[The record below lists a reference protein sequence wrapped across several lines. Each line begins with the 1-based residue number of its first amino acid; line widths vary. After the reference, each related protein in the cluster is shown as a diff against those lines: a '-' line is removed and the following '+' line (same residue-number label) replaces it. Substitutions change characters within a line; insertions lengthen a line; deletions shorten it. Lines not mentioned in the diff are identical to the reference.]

1 MLKAR
6 LATSAHHG
14 ARRRARHAMTA
25 VSATGHHSVDACR
38 WLVPCVGNF
47 SRERAFPVQR
57 EVIAVTFGTPLDLT
71 VHRPEGMYDPSS
83 EHDACGVGM
92 VTTLNGKPERKIV
105 DDAIEVL
112 VNLNHRGAVG
122 AEENTGDGAGILM
135 AMPDEFMRATID
147 ADLPEV
153 GHYAAGIAFLDRDI
167 AASGRQEQ
175 AIATIAKEE
184 GLDVLAW
191 RTVPTDPN
199 GLGLQALASMP
210 AFKTLVLADPEGHL
224 AGIELD
230 RRVYHVRKRAEHEVG
245 VYFASLSSRTITY
258 KGMLTTMQ
266 LKPFFPD
273 LSDERMK
280 TTVATVHSRFS
291 TNTFPSWPLA
301 QPFRMLAHNGEI
313 NTIQGNR
320 NWFTARQGR
329 LKSDLLGDMADLL
342 PILTPGYSDSGTFDE
357 VLELLNLA
365 GRSLPHAILM
375 MVPPAWEKN
384 TALDPD
390 VRAFYEYNNTLIEP
404 WDGPADLVF
413 TDGSLVGALLDRN
426 GFRPGRWQI
435 DDEGYVVLASE
446 AGVLPQVGD
455 EHIVSK
461 GRLEPGRMFLIDIEQ
476 GRMVPDEE
484 IKHDLATQHPYRE
497 WVEGNTVSMAD
508 LPAREHVSHSNQSVH
523 RRQRAFG
530 YTQEELKMVLLPM
543 ANTGKEPLGSM
554 GNDTPMSVLSGR
566 SRMLFDY
573 FTQKFAQVTNPPLDW
588 EREKIVTSVE
598 SAIGPEPNLLD
609 DCALHAK
616 KILIEQ
622 PVITSDEMAQLKRLD
637 RASQLDGYYRPY
649 TVKGLYQVTGGGDA
663 LRERLDEIFAEI
675 DAAIEDGKNFLI
687 LSDRDSNH
695 MMAPIPSLLL
705 TSAVQHHLLRRQ
717 TRTQISMVVEAG
729 DVREIH
735 HVALLIA
742 YGAAAVNPYLAFE
755 SVEDLA
761 HDGFLTVDEGK
772 AIVNLRNAL
781 STGVLKIM
789 SKMGVSTIMS
799 YRGAQLFEAVGLDD
813 AVIDDY
819 FTGTVSRVAGCS
831 LDDLAE
837 EVAIRH
843 RVAYPNQWTA
853 TPHRNLRTGGDYKW
867 RRTGEEHLNDPEA
880 IFLLQQS
887 TQRGDYAMF
896 KQYTHHIDDTSHRL
910 MTLRGLMKFDSPR
923 EPISIDEVEPATEIV
938 KRFSTGAMSYGSI
951 SKEAHETLAIAM
963 NSIGAR
969 SNSGEGGESTERLND
984 PLLCSKIKQ
993 IASARF
999 GVTSDYLVHATD
1011 LQIKLAQGAKPG
1023 EGGHLPGAKVPP
1035 WIAKVRHATPGVELI
1050 SPPPHHDIYS
1060 IEDLKQ
1066 LINDAKMANP
1076 KARIHVKLVS
1086 EFGVGTIAAGVA
1098 KCHADV
1104 VLISGYDGGTGAAP
1118 LNAIRH
1124 AGTPWEIGLSE
1135 TQQTLVLNGLR
1146 SRVTVQ
1152 CDGELKTGRDVVIAA
1167 LLGAEEFGFATTALM
1182 VEGCVM
1188 MRACQKNTCPQGIAT
1203 QDPELRARF
1212 TGKPEHVINFMM
1224 FIAEEVREILAQLG
1238 FRTLEEAV
1246 GHVEC
1251 LDQNEAVRRWKSEG
1265 IDLSNVLMQPGPV
1278 PGTILHKTIEQN
1290 HELDKALDNE
1300 LIAQAQPALEHGE
1313 RVSITM
1319 DIRNVNRTLGTMLGY
1334 EITRR
1339 YGDEGLPDDTIDMT
1353 FTGTGGQ
1360 SIGAFIP
1367 RGETIRVVGE
1377 VNDYA
1382 GKGLSG
1388 GRIVI
1393 SAPTDVTYDAHENVI
1408 AGNVLG
1414 FGATTG
1420 EMFVA
1425 GRAGERFGVRNGGA
1439 TFVVEGVGDHGC
1451 EYMTGGTVVILGPTG
1466 RNLGAGFS
1474 GGHVFVLDLDM
1485 GKVNPESAAGA
1496 LRFAP
1501 LDETSEPVVR
1511 ALVERHAQE
1520 TGSGFA
1526 QSLLDDWDNAKT
1538 RFTHMVPKQFVAMTH
1553 AMEEA
1558 KREHIDF
1565 NEPGVW
1571 EQTYEHVMEGAR

>member
-1 MLKAR
+1 MDC
-6 LATSAHHG
+6 HEG
-14 ARRRARHAMTA
+14 
-25 VSATGHHSVDACR
+25 
-38 WLVPCVGNF
+38 
-47 SRERAFPVQR
+47 
-57 EVIAVTFGTPLDLT
+57 EVIAVTFASPLDLT
-71 VHRPEGMYDPSS
+71 IHRPEGMYDPAA

-92 VTTLNGKPERKIV
+92 VTTLNTRPERKIV

-112 VNLNHRGAVG
+112 INLNHRGAVG

-135 AMPDEFMRATID
+135 SMPDEFMRAVID
-147 ADLPEV
+147 APLPDPK
-153 GHYAAGIAFLDRDI
+153 HYAAGIAFLDRDI
-167 AASGRQEQ
+167 ATSGQQER
-175 AIATIAKEE
+175 AIAKIATEE
-184 GLDVLAW
+184 GLEVLAW
-191 RTVPTDPN
+191 RVVPTNPD

-210 AFKTLVLADPEGHL
+210 SFKMLVLADPQSAL
-224 AGIELD
+224 AGVDLD
-230 RRVYHVRKRAEHEVG
+230 RKVYRVRKRAEHEVG
-245 VYFASLSSRTITY
+245 VYFASLSSMTITY

-273 LSDERMK
+273 LLDERMK
-280 TTVATVHSRFS
+280 ATIAIVHSRFS

-301 QPFRMLAHNGEI
+301 QPFRLIAHNGEI

-320 NWFTARQGR
+320 NWFSAREGR
-329 LKSDLLGDMADLL
+329 LSSKLLGDMKELL

-357 VLELLNLA
+357 VLELLHLA

-375 MVPPAWEKN
+375 MVPPAWENNKE
-384 TALDPD
+384 LDPD

-404 WDGPADLVF
+404 WDGPADIVF
-413 TDGSLVGALLDRN
+413 TDGELVGALLDRN

-435 DDEGYVVLASE
+435 TDDGYVVLASE
-446 AGVLPQVGD
+446 SGVLPQVGE
-455 EHIVSK
+455 EHIVRK
-461 GRLEPGRMFLIDIEQ
+461 GRLEPGKMFLIDTARGEVIEDD
-476 GRMVPDEE
+476 V
-484 IKHDLATQHPYRE
+484 IKHELATAHPYRE
-497 WVEGNTVSMAD
+497 WVEDNTVEMKE
-508 LPAREHVSHSNQSVH
+508 LPQRQHINYSGRSVH

-530 YTQEELKMVLLPM
+530 YTQEELKMVLTPM

-554 GNDTPMSVLSGR
+554 GNDIPLSVLSSR

-573 FTQKFAQVTNPPLDW
+573 FMQKFAQVTNPPLDW
-588 EREKIVTSVE
+588 EREKIVTSIA
-598 SAIGPEPNLLD
+598 SAIGPEPNLLE

-616 KILIEQ
+616 KVIIPQ
-622 PVITSDEMAQLKRLD
+622 PVLTSDEMAQLKRLD
-637 RASQLDGYYRPY
+637 RASQLGGYYKPY
-649 TVKGLYQVTGGGDA
+649 VIRGLYQVTGGGNA
-663 LRERLDEIFAEI
+663 LETRLEEIFAEI
-675 DAAIEDGKNFLI
+675 DQAIADGSNFLV

-705 TSAVQHHLLRRQ
+705 TSAVQHHLLRKH

-755 SVEDLA
+755 SVEELSRT
-761 HDGFLTVDEGK
+761 GYVTVDPET
-772 AIVNLRNAL
+772 AIENLRNAL

-799 YRGAQLFEAVGLDD
+799 YRGAQLFEAVGLDS
-813 AVIDDY
+813 AVIDKY
-819 FTGTVSRVAGCS
+819 FTGTVSRVEGCG

-843 RVAYPNQWTA
+843 REAYPNQWTA
-853 TPHRNLRTGGDYKW
+853 TPHRVLRTGGEYKW

-887 TQRGDYAMF
+887 TQRGDYDMF
-896 KQYTHHIDDTSHRL
+896 KRYSAHINDTSNRL
-910 MTLRGLMKFDSPR
+910 MTLRGLMKFNAVR
-923 EPISIDEVEPATEIV
+923 KPIDISEVEPATEIV

-984 PLLCSKIKQ
+984 PKLCSKIKQ

-1076 KARIHVKLVS
+1076 KARVHVKLVS

-1135 TQQTLVLNGLR
+1135 TQQTLILNGLR
-1146 SRVTVQ
+1146 SRIVVQ

-1212 TGKPEHVINFMM
+1212 TGKPEHVVNFMM
-1224 FIAEEVREILAQLG
+1224 FIAEEVRELLAQLG

-1251 LDQNEAVRRWKSEG
+1251 LDQNDAIERWKSAG
-1265 IDLSNVLMQPGPV
+1265 IDLSHVLMQSGPV
-1278 PGTILHKTIEQN
+1278 PGTVLHQTIEQN
-1290 HELDKALDNE
+1290 HELDTALDNV
-1300 LIAQAQPALEHGE
+1300 LIEQAHDALENGTPV
-1313 RVSITM
+1313 RITA
-1319 DIRNVNRTLGTMLGY
+1319 DIRNVNRTVGTMLGY

-1339 YGDEGLPDDTIDMT
+1339 YGEDGLPDNTIDLT
-1353 FTGTGGQ
+1353 LNGTGGQ

-1367 RGETIRVVGE
+1367 RGETIRIVGE
-1377 VNDYA
+1377 TNDYA

-1388 GRIVI
+1388 GRMVI
-1393 SAPTDVTYDAHENVI
+1393 RPTDAITFDPHTNVI

-1414 FGATTG
+1414 FGATSG

-1451 EYMTGGTVVILGPTG
+1451 EYMTGGTVVILGSTG

-1474 GGHVFVLDLDM
+1474 GGHVYVLDLDRD
-1485 GKVNPESAAGA
+1485 KLNPQAASGA
-1496 LRFAP
+1496 LQIEP
-1501 LDETSEPVVR
+1501 LDEHASAVVR
-1511 ALVERHAQE
+1511 ELVERHAAE
-1520 TGSGFA
+1520 TGSVFA
-1526 QSLLDDWDNAKT
+1526 KELLEHWSESAK
-1538 RFTHMVPKQFVAMTH
+1538 RFTHLVPKQFVAMTA
-1553 AMEEA
+1553 AMDKA
-1558 KREHIDF
+1558 KAEHIDF

-1571 EQTYEHVMEGAR
+1571 EETYEHVMEGAR

>member
-1 MLKAR
+1 M
-6 LATSAHHG
+6 
-14 ARRRARHAMTA
+14 
-25 VSATGHHSVDACR
+25 
-38 WLVPCVGNF
+38 
-47 SRERAFPVQR
+47 
-57 EVIAVTFGTPLDLT
+57 TFGTPLDLT

-1300 LIAQAQPALEHGE
+1300 LIAQAQPALEHGK

-1339 YGDEGLPDDTIDMT
+1339 YGGEGLPDDTIDMT

>member
-1 MLKAR
+1 
-6 LATSAHHG
+6 
-14 ARRRARHAMTA
+14 
-25 VSATGHHSVDACR
+25 
-38 WLVPCVGNF
+38 
-47 SRERAFPVQR
+47 
-57 EVIAVTFGTPLDLT
+57 
-71 VHRPEGMYDPSS
+71 MYDPSS

-147 ADLPEV
+147 ADLPEA

-175 AIATIAKEE
+175 AITTIANEE

-210 AFKTLVLADPEGHL
+210 AFKTLVLADPKGEL
-224 AGIELD
+224 AGIDLD

-329 LKSDLLGDMADLL
+329 LKSDLLGDMDELL

-384 TALDPD
+384 TELDPD

-413 TDGSLVGALLDRN
+413 TDGAIVGALLDRN

-497 WVEGNTVSMAD
+497 WVEGNTVSMAE

-637 RASQLDGYYRPY
+637 RAAQLDGYYRPY

-663 LRERLDEIFAEI
+663 LRERLNEIFAEI

-761 HDGFLTVDEGK
+761 RDGFLTVGEEK

-819 FTGTVSRVAGCS
+819 FTGTVSRVAGCG

-969 SNSGEGGESTERLND
+969 SNSGEGGGLRRRRRECRQPRRGE
-984 PLLCSKIKQ
+984 
-993 IASARF
+993 
-999 GVTSDYLVHATD
+999 D
-1011 LQIKLAQGAKPG
+1011 LQ
-1023 EGGHLPGAKVPP
+1023 
-1035 WIAKVRHATPGVELI
+1035 GV
-1050 SPPPHHDIYS
+1050 H
-1060 IEDLKQ
+1060 
-1066 LINDAKMANP
+1066 
-1076 KARIHVKLVS
+1076 
-1086 EFGVGTIAAGVA
+1086 
-1098 KCHADV
+1098 
-1104 VLISGYDGGTGAAP
+1104 
-1118 LNAIRH
+1118 
-1124 AGTPWEIGLSE
+1124 
-1135 TQQTLVLNGLR
+1135 
-1146 SRVTVQ
+1146 SR
-1152 CDGELKTGRDVVIAA
+1152 
-1167 LLGAEEFGFATTALM
+1167 
-1182 VEGCVM
+1182 
-1188 MRACQKNTCPQGIAT
+1188 
-1203 QDPELRARF
+1203 
-1212 TGKPEHVINFMM
+1212 
-1224 FIAEEVREILAQLG
+1224 
-1238 FRTLEEAV
+1238 
-1246 GHVEC
+1246 GHVLGGGRSGGGKRP
-1251 LDQNEAVRRWKSEG
+1251 LDS
-1265 IDLSNVLMQPGPV
+1265 DPGR
-1278 PGTILHKTIEQN
+1278 K
-1290 HELDKALDNE
+1290 
-1300 LIAQAQPALEHGE
+1300 QA
-1313 RVSITM
+1313 
-1319 DIRNVNRTLGTMLGY
+1319 
-1334 EITRR
+1334 
-1339 YGDEGLPDDTIDMT
+1339 
-1353 FTGTGGQ
+1353 
-1360 SIGAFIP
+1360 
-1367 RGETIRVVGE
+1367 
-1377 VNDYA
+1377 
-1382 GKGLSG
+1382 LSG
-1388 GRIVI
+1388 QRPLPRTDPGRR
-1393 SAPTDVTYDAHENVI
+1393 AHRME
-1408 AGNVLG
+1408 
-1414 FGATTG
+1414 
-1420 EMFVA
+1420 
-1425 GRAGERFGVRNGGA
+1425 
-1439 TFVVEGVGDHGC
+1439 
-1451 EYMTGGTVVILGPTG
+1451 
-1466 RNLGAGFS
+1466 
-1474 GGHVFVLDLDM
+1474 
-1485 GKVNPESAAGA
+1485 
-1496 LRFAP
+1496 
-1501 LDETSEPVVR
+1501 
-1511 ALVERHAQE
+1511 
-1520 TGSGFA
+1520 
-1526 QSLLDDWDNAKT
+1526 LLQ
-1538 RFTHMVPKQFVAMTH
+1538 R
-1553 AMEEA
+1553 
-1558 KREHIDF
+1558 
-1565 NEPGVW
+1565 
-1571 EQTYEHVMEGAR
+1571 

>member
-1 MLKAR
+1 
-6 LATSAHHG
+6 
-14 ARRRARHAMTA
+14 
-25 VSATGHHSVDACR
+25 
-38 WLVPCVGNF
+38 
-47 SRERAFPVQR
+47 
-57 EVIAVTFGTPLDLT
+57 
-71 VHRPEGMYDPSS
+71 MYDPSS

-147 ADLPEV
+147 ADLPEA

-649 TVKGLYQVTGGGDA
+649 TVKGLYQVTSGGDA

-1188 MRACQKNTCPQGIAT
+1188 MRVCQKNTCPQGIAT

-1339 YGDEGLPDDTIDMT
+1339 YGGEGLPDDTIDMT

-1393 SAPTDVTYDAHENVI
+1393 SAPADVTYDTHANVI

-1485 GKVNPESAAGA
+1485 DKVNPESAARA
-1496 LRFAP
+1496 LRFGP